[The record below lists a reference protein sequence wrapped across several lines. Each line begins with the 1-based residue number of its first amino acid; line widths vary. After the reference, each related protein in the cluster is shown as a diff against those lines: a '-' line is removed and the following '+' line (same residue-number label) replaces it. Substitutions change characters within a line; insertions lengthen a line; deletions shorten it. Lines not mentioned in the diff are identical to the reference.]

1 MSSEVYERIR
11 RNPKFEEMVSRRSHL
26 AVTMSVIVLVIF
38 YGFILVVAFKPS
50 LLATPLWQGAATT
63 VAIPI
68 GVGIIVFFWL
78 LTGYYIHRANKD
90 FDGINAEIVK
100 EAMK

>member
-1 MSSEVYERIR
+1 MSKDVYERIR
-11 RNPKFEEMVSRRSHL
+11 RNPKFDELVAKRTSFAVSLSI
-26 AVTMSVIVLVIF
+26 IVLVIF
-38 YGFILVVAFKPS
+38 YGFILVVAFAPS

-63 VAIPI
+63 IAVPI
-68 GVGIIVFFWL
+68 GAGIIWFFWL
-78 LTGYYIHRANKD
+78 LTGYYIYRANKD